1 MTIQRRLTLFTLLV
15 VVLTTGSAGLFLIQS
30 SYQNKLENVK
40 TELASII
47 KTVEESDSDKAS
59 LALALINSS
68 QTKFSLFL
76 ADDKN
81 ELIPLLD
88 FGEDLQ
94 QLEAVKNYL
103 KNANTFDDPYIS
115 VHKVAIEGDLSLVV
129 STSVKFIHDARNS
142 ELIKFLFYLLLASIF
157 ALIILQRII
166 SQDVKRESAELR
178 LQEKLNFEQS
188 RRKMLLEFASDTSHE
203 LRTPLT
209 VITGYL
215 ELVKRRENG
224 QLDEETLSKLSQET
238 TRLDQNISNLLTML
252 ELEAIAD
259 ESLHPINLSQ
269 VLREE
274 LEIYQS
280 IELRRDFTI
289 EIIEVAWISGSEEL
303 LLKLVR
309 NILTNIRR
317 HTPPDSPV
325 VARLRIIS
333 STVVLTIEDG
343 GPLRDSPSFNI
354 NDYLT
359 RFNSSRTMSKGGSG
373 LGFSIMNKSVERLS
387 GTLELFA
394 STMGGFG
401 VRVQIPIINK
411 PKEN

>member
-1 MTIQRRLTLFTLLV
+1 VTIQKRLTLFTLFV
-15 VVLTTGSAGLFLIQS
+15 VVLITGSAGLFLIQS
-30 SYQNKLENVK
+30 GYRNQLEEVNS
-40 TELASII
+40 ELASII
-47 KTVEESDSDKAS
+47 ETVKKSDSDKAS
-59 LALALINSS
+59 LALALVNSS

-76 ADDKN
+76 ADKNN

-88 FGEDLQ
+88 FGDDRQ
-94 QLEAVKNYL
+94 QLEAAKRYL
-103 KNANTFDDPYIS
+103 ENSKDFNDPYIS
-115 VHKVAIEGDLSLVV
+115 LRKVAIEGDLSLVV
-129 STSVKFIHDARNS
+129 STSVKLIHDSRIS
-142 ELIKFLFYLLLASIF
+142 ELIKFLLYLFFVSILA
-157 ALIILQRII
+157 LVILRRVIG
-166 SQDVKRESAELR
+166 QDVRRESAELR
-178 LQEKLNFEQS
+178 LQEKLIFEQS

-215 ELVKRRENG
+215 ELVKQRKDG
-224 QLDEETLSKLSQET
+224 YLDDETMSKLSQET
-238 TRLDQNISNLLTML
+238 SRLDQNISNLLTML

-269 VLREE
+269 VLRKE
-274 LEIYQS
+274 LQTYQS
-280 IELRRDFTI
+280 IESNREFTI
-289 EIIEVAWISGSEEL
+289 EIIEEAWISGSEEL

-325 VARLRIIS
+325 VARLRIIA

-343 GPLRDSPSFNI
+343 GPLRDYPSFNI

-359 RFNSSRTMSKGGSG
+359 RFNSSRAMSKGGSG
-373 LGFSIMNKSVERLS
+373 LGFNIMNKSVERLS

-394 STMGGFG
+394 STFGGFG
-401 VRVQIPIINK
+401 VRVQIPVTNK

>member
-59 LALALINSS
+59 LALALVNSS

-88 FGEDLQ
+88 FGEDAQ
-94 QLEAVKNYL
+94 QLKAVKNYL
-103 KNANTFDDPYIS
+103 KNAKTFDDPYIS

-142 ELIKFLFYLLLASIF
+142 EFIKFLFYLLLASIF

-215 ELVKRRENG
+215 ELVKLRKNG
-224 QLDEETLSKLSQET
+224 HLDEETLSKLSQET

-289 EIIEVAWISGSEEL
+289 EIIEEAWINGSEEL

-317 HTPPDSPV
+317 HTPADSPV
-325 VARLRIIS
+325 VARLRIIA

-354 NDYLT
+354 SDYLT
-359 RFNSSRTMSKGGSG
+359 RFNSSRSMSKGGSG

-401 VRVQIPIINK
+401 VRVQIPITNK
-411 PKEN
+411 PKEK